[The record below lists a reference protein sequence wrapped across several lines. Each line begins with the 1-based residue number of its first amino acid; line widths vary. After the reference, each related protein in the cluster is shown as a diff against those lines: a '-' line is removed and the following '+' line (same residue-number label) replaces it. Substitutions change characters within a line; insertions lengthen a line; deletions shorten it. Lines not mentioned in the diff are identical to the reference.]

1 MLRLVLPKGS
11 LEEQTLGLLEEADL
25 TVKRDGGRDY
35 DAQIDDARIGQVKI
49 LRPQEIPVY
58 VERGLFDLGITGLDW
73 VRENGSDVVE
83 ILDLGYNK
91 QGLGRPV
98 KLVLAVAEESAIAEG
113 RQIRPGSRIST
124 EYPQLTR
131 EYFERLGIPVEIML
145 SYGATEAKVPEI
157 ADAIVDLTESGFTL
171 RRHGMKIVDVLLES
185 TAKLIANK
193 GAYADPVK
201 RREMEEIS
209 TLLEGVLAA
218 RQNVLLKL
226 NVHQDHL
233 EDVIAMLPAMKAP
246 TVAEL
251 FTPGYYAVE
260 TVVVRAEVN
269 RLIPELKRRGAEDI
283 LELPIL
289 KIVK

>member
-11 LEEQTLGLLEEADL
+11 LEEETLRLLEEADL
-25 TVKRDGGRDY
+25 TVRRASGRDY
-35 DAQIDDARIGQVKI
+35 DAWIDDARIGQVKI

-58 VERGLFDLGITGLDW
+58 VERELFDLGITGLDW
-73 VRENGSDVVE
+73 VRENASDVVE

-91 QGLGRPV
+91 GGIGRPV
-98 KLVLAVAEESAIAEG
+98 RLALAVAEDSPITEG
-113 RQIRPGSRIST
+113 QQIRPGSRIST
-124 EYPQLTR
+124 EYPRLTR
-131 EYFERLGIPVEIML
+131 EYFERLGISVEIML

-157 ADAIVDLTESGFTL
+157 ADAIVDLTETGSTL

-185 TAKLIANK
+185 TAKLIANRE
-193 GAYADPVK
+193 AYANAVK
-201 RREMEEIS
+201 RREIEEIS

-233 EDVIAMLPAMKAP
+233 EDVMSILPAMKAP

-269 RLIPELKRRGAEDI
+269 TLIPELKRRGAEDI